1 MNGFPEAK
9 MRDGAVGRSGMRFA
23 DISVK
28 GNICILGYWRGQKT
42 VTRNTHGAQ
51 GTCVFFQGCGMSGQT
66 NDTRE
71 L

>member
-1 MNGFPEAK
+1 
-9 MRDGAVGRSGMRFA
+9 MRFA

-51 GTCVFFQGCGMSGQT
+51 GTCVFTFFQGCGMSGQT